1 MILARKFLIVK
12 ATSTDGSKG
21 GKLFCLQELLKNAPL
36 LLALLFFNFLHAQQT
51 AQKFVREVGYLLSLP
66 DHYTDDTSA
75 RWPLVLFLHGSGE
88 SGHDIDK
95 VKVNGPPQLVDRGK
109 KFPFIL
115 VSPQSDVPTGW
126 DIDVLYKLL
135 QDIKKQYRVNNQKVY
150 VTGLSMGGFGTWA
163 LAMKYP
169 DEFAAIAPVCGGGDT
184 STAWKLRN
192 IPVWCFHGAKDDVV
206 LPISS
211 INLVNAARRYNSSV
225 KFTLY
230 PNANHNSW
238 DTTYNNDSLYLWML
252 AQTKFIYRETP
263 ADISVLKNYEGRYL
277 GPDGDTVLI
286 TANKNGLIAKPGHD
300 TVLLKPAG
308 ENLFFLQPDK
318 NMDIR
323 FLRNKKAVDG
333 LLFLG
338 DRKLLYRKL

>member
-1 MILARKFLIVK
+1 
-12 ATSTDGSKG
+12 
-21 GKLFCLQELLKNAPL
+21 
-36 LLALLFFNFLHAQQT
+36 
-51 AQKFVREVGYLLSLP
+51 
-66 DHYTDDTSA
+66 
-75 RWPLVLFLHGSGE
+75 VLFLHGSGE
-88 SGHDIDK
+88 SGYDIEK
-95 VKVNGPPQLVDRGK
+95 VKAHGPPQLVDRGK

-126 DIDVLYKLL
+126 DIDMLYKLL
-135 QDIKKQYRVNNQKVY
+135 QDIKKKYRVNNQKVY

-163 LAMKYP
+163 LAIKYP

-206 LPISS
+206 PPASS
-211 INLVNAARRYNSSV
+211 INLVNAARIYNPSV
-225 KFTLY
+225 SFTLY

-238 DTTYNNDSLYLWML
+238 DTTYNNDSLYRWML
-252 AQTKFIYRETP
+252 AQTKFIYREKP
-263 ADISVLKNYEGRYL
+263 VDISLLKNYEGRYL
-277 GPDGDTVLI
+277 GPDGDTVVI
-286 TANKNGLIAKPGHD
+286 TANENGLMAKPGHD
-300 TVLLKPAG
+300 TVWLKPAG

-318 NMDIR
+318 SMDIR
-323 FLRNKKAVDG
+323 FLRNKKSVRG

>member
-1 MILARKFLIVK
+1 MFSTRKFLNGK
-12 ATSTDGSKG
+12 PTSTDVSG
-21 GKLFCLQELLKNAPL
+21 GCKLFYLQKWLKNFPF
-36 LLALLFFNFLHAQQT
+36 LLALLFFHFLRAQQT

-66 DHYTDDTSA
+66 DHYNDDTSA
-75 RWPLVLFLHGSGE
+75 QWPLMLFLHGSGE

-95 VKVNGPPQLVDRGK
+95 VKLHGPPQLVDRGK

-126 DIDVLYKLL
+126 DIDMLYKLL
-135 QDIKKQYRVNNQKVY
+135 QDIKKKYRVNNNKVY

-225 KFTLY
+225 RFTLY

-238 DTTYNNDSLYLWML
+238 DTTYSNDSLYLWML
-252 AQTKFIYRETP
+252 AQAKFLYREKP
-263 ADISVLKNYEGRYL
+263 VGISLLKIYEGRYA

-286 TANKNGLIAKPGHD
+286 TANQNGLMAMPGRD
-300 TVLLKPAG
+300 TVRLTPGG
-308 ENLFFLQPDK
+308 ENLFFLQPDRS
-318 NMDIR
+318 MDIR
-323 FLRNKKAVDG
+323 FLRNKKSVEG